1 MVYKVQGRELG
12 LYILKAL
19 RKMHRLDLRDFIAP
33 RIKNKS
39 LFEFIVGVMLSQN
52 TSDENAIKAYH
63 RLLEKYGNPIRP
75 EAILN
80 RSLRD
85 LEDAIRPAG
94 MYRVRA
100 EKILRLA
107 KLFVE
112 EGLEEKL
119 KAILPRLPVDE
130 ARRLLTGLPG
140 IGVKTADVILSQYFG
155 KPVFPIDTHIRRI
168 TSRLGYIRSRRYED
182 ISRWWME
189 IVPEEHYVEA
199 HLLLITHGRRVC
211 RARNPNCDKCL
222 LRRICRYGLSHE
234 R

>member
-1 MVYKVQGRELG
+1 MYRVQDRELG
-12 LYILKAL
+12 VYILEAL
-19 RKMHRLDLRDFIAP
+19 RKMHKLNLKDFIAP
-33 RIKNKS
+33 RIKDKS

-52 TSDENAIKAYH
+52 TSDKNAIRAYQ
-63 RLLEKYGNPIRP
+63 RLLEKYGNPITP

-80 RSLRD
+80 SSLRD

-94 MYRVRA
+94 MYRMRA
-100 EKILRLA
+100 RKILQLA

-119 KAILPRLPVDE
+119 KDILPRLPVDE
-130 ARRLLTGLPG
+130 ARRLLTGLSG

-155 KPVFPIDTHIRRI
+155 KHVFPIDTHIRRI

-182 ISRWWME
+182 ISKWWME
-189 IVPEEHYVEA
+189 IIPEEHYVEA
-199 HLLLITHGRRVC
+199 HLLLITHGRRIC
-211 RARNPNCDKCL
+211 RARNPSCDKCL
-222 LRRICRYGLSHE
+222 LRKICKYGLCHE